1 MIEEAMNS
9 KVKGRIVKFLSQ
21 QDGEFQVSDIARILK
36 ISKSRASETL
46 RELSGMGILS
56 SRNVGRSVLYR
67 FSSNDMA
74 RTIRDSVNSDS
85 MLLENIENNVIKE
98 ARWLKPVSIV
108 RFGSSLKGLKP
119 HSDVDFLIIHKKPAE
134 KEKIYGIVAKLSSKF
149 GIHISIIL
157 MEEKGFI
164 KKARSGDEFALNAMA
179 GKLVHGTDMEDVV
192 WHEK

>member
-21 QDGEFQVSDIARILK
+21 QTGEFQVSDLARLLK
-36 ISKSRASETL
+36 VSKSRASETL
-46 RELSGMGILS
+46 RELSDMGVLS

-67 FSSNDMA
+67 FSSSDMA

-85 MLLENIENNVIKE
+85 TLLENIENNVIKE
-98 ARWLKPVSIV
+98 TSWLKPVSTV
-108 RFGSSLKGLKP
+108 RFGSSLRGLKP
-119 HSDVDFLIIHKKPAE
+119 HSDVDFLIIHKKPAK
-134 KEKIYGIVAKLSSKF
+134 KEKIYEIVAKLSSRF

-157 MEEKGFI
+157 MKENDFVR
-164 KKARSGDEFALNAMA
+164 KARSGDEFVLNAMA
-179 GKLVHGTDMEDVV
+179 GKLIHGTDMEDVV